1 VQIGIDVLAVV
12 VGMFCV
18 GPCCLGDGYVYVMY
32 WLVWGVEMPMTVKL
46 RLMCNRG
53 EVLME

>member
-1 VQIGIDVLAVV
+1 MQIGIDVLAVV